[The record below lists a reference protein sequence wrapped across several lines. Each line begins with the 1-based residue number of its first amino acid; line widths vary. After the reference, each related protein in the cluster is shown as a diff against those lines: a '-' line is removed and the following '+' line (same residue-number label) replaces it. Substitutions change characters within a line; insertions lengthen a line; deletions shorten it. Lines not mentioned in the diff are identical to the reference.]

1 MTAPDSQPEREAWA
15 RPDCVTCG
23 GWGYVYCVKDGAKT
37 RARCL
42 NCWEARTNS
51 AAPESRPAVLYRRA
65 REIHALALI
74 ALDCATPGPRCDL
87 VRVEALLARI
97 EKLASRTQ

>member
-1 MTAPDSQPEREAWA
+1 MTASRTSSGTSPEGRS
-15 RPDCVTCG
+15 TG
-23 GWGYVYCVKDGAKT
+23 
-37 RARCL
+37 
-42 NCWEARTNS
+42 
-51 AAPESRPAVLYRRA
+51 LYRRA

-87 VRVEALLARI
+87 VRVESLLARI